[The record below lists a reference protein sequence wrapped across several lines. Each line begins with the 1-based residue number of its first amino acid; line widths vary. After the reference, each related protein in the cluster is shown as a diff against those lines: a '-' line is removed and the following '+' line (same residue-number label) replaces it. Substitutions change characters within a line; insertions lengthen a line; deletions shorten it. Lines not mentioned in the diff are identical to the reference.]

1 MTELSIAVQK
11 AYDWNLWI
19 LPKVEKF
26 SKSYRF
32 SLGQNLTALSLELL
46 TSLVDATYQQRN
58 AAPLSAAV
66 RNVNRIRFPIRL
78 AKDLQQIDLKA
89 YEFASQGLD
98 ELGRMTGGWRKFA
111 QEAGASSPQ

>member
-11 AYDWNLWI
+11 AYDWNVWI

-32 SLGQNLTALSLELL
+32 SLGLL

-58 AAPLSAAV
+58 AAPLRRREILRQREIAV
-66 RNVNRIRFPIRL
+66 RVGRGDPVRIGGPVYQHRL
-78 AKDLQQIDLKA
+78 P
-89 YEFASQGLD
+89 Y
-98 ELGRMTGGWRKFA
+98 GRGSVRCCD
-111 QEAGASSPQ
+111 